1 MTVKELIDR
10 LSVED
15 HHMRVVVQGYETG
28 YDELEKI
35 RFVQISP
42 NLSKEEK
49 KWEGEFDEAALV
61 TEDTEVALCF
71 FRKSY

>member
-1 MTVKELIDR
+1 MTVKELIER

-15 HHMRVVVQGYETG
+15 PHLRVVVQGYETG

-35 RFVQISP
+35 RFVQITANP
-42 NLSKEEK
+42 SKNEK
-49 KWEGEFDEAALV
+49 RWEGEFDEAELV
-61 TEDTEVALCF
+61 TENTEVALCF